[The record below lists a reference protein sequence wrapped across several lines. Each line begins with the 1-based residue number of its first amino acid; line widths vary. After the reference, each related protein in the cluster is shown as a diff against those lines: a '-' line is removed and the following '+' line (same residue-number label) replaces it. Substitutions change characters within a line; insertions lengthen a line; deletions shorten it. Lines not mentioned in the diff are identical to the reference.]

1 MPVEHPSGSLETL
14 EVGSDVC
21 MNSPHRAE
29 RGSEALRINDTIPG
43 ESSECEPGGQDG
55 SLKCLSS

>member
-1 MPVEHPSGSLETL
+1 MEHLSGSLETP
-14 EVGSDVC
+14 EVESDAC
-21 MNSPHRAE
+21 MNSPCRAE

-43 ESSECEPGGQDG
+43 DYSDCEPGGYDA